1 MMKKRAFSFINVK
14 HTKLGKALHVFSWI
28 MLMIWIFV
36 GSALLTAEVSFK
48 SILIWVLCAAAGVM
62 QWVGLQTLIS
72 RYEEKRK
79 PQPAQTS
86 VQQTIQPSA
95 QQPIQPAEPI
105 PTLQPDTSDRFE
117 VAGKQY
123 ASFNNLCKVEI
134 PWDDKWTRL
143 FSDIHGRLVLYTT
156 ERYPCFDWEDTISEN
171 RKYHLFYILTTN
183 NQTRPCW
190 ACVRFPDEKAD
201 PEVLFQNL
209 THEELLLR
217 ASSQME
223 PLFVTMEQMAQ
234 KEESPAQ

>member
-1 MMKKRAFSFINVK
+1 MMKKRAFSFVNVK

-36 GSALLTAEVSFK
+36 GSALLTAGVSFK
-48 SILIWVLCAAAGVM
+48 SIMIWVLCAAAGIM
-62 QWVGLQTLIS
+62 QWVGLQALIS

-86 VQQTIQPSA
+86 VQQTIQPS
-95 QQPIQPAEPI
+95 EPI
-105 PTLQPDTSDRFE
+105 PSLQADTSDRFE

-123 ASFNNLCKVEI
+123 ASFNDLCKVEI
-134 PWDDKWTRL
+134 PWNEKWTRL

-156 ERYPCFDWEDTISEN
+156 ERYPCFDWEDAISEN

-190 ACVRFPDEKAD
+190 ACVRFQDEKTD

-209 THEELLLR
+209 TREELLLR
-217 ASSQME
+217 ASKQME
-223 PLFVTMEQMAQ
+223 PLFKTIEQMAQ
-234 KEESPAQ
+234 EEK